1 MTSYTKPML
10 ATLEDLVDELLL
22 EILDYVSIRNR
33 YDIDFKTWD
42 GADEIESCVSML
54 HSLSLVTR
62 KLHRVANPV
71 LYSVL
76 TYGGVAR
83 HRRDFLRTA
92 VRKPE
97 LAALVKE
104 VRFSYFDWSADNSGI
119 PPDYADVL
127 EAAKLVD
134 LGTEEHIRPKFQ
146 NSLREGFNDSD
157 VALLFSRLPNLE
169 ILEFEVDET
178 WFHTWRWLLRLV
190 RRAVERGTGPF
201 CSLSHLKARYGNEN
215 QSGFNPLFIQDW
227 VALPSL
233 MNIEVSGAW
242 CDERDG
248 DRPLSLPSN
257 SNIHALSFWKS
268 GLSNDFIRCALE
280 AFSGLKT
287 FCYDWGTYATCS
299 SQDYPEGIRNAL
311 SIRQDTL
318 EHIHLLMLADGSDFC
333 MAALRA
339 DNNFLPFGSFKNF
352 SRLKCLEVSDF
363 LLMGATYNHFGIM
376 TPMSERESSFASM
389 VDIFPPSLET
399 LRVGSKR
406 TGNRQAQADYRV
418 RFFGELLRRGGC
430 LPNLRRLELVIH
442 GGDEEDEKDG
452 FYEMYVQSIERI
464 KELSRDSNVKF
475 QVIS

>member
-62 KLHRVANPV
+62 KLYRVANPV

-201 CSLSHLKARYGNEN
+201 CSESPQGK
-215 QSGFNPLFIQDW
+215 I
-227 VALPSL
+227 
-233 MNIEVSGAW
+233 
-242 CDERDG
+242 
-248 DRPLSLPSN
+248 
-257 SNIHALSFWKS
+257 WK
-268 GLSNDFIRCALE
+268 
-280 AFSGLKT
+280 
-287 FCYDWGTYATCS
+287 
-299 SQDYPEGIRNAL
+299 
-311 SIRQDTL
+311 
-318 EHIHLLMLADGSDFC
+318 
-333 MAALRA
+333 
-339 DNNFLPFGSFKNF
+339 
-352 SRLKCLEVSDF
+352 
-363 LLMGATYNHFGIM
+363 
-376 TPMSERESSFASM
+376 
-389 VDIFPPSLET
+389 
-399 LRVGSKR
+399 
-406 TGNRQAQADYRV
+406 
-418 RFFGELLRRGGC
+418 
-430 LPNLRRLELVIH
+430 
-442 GGDEEDEKDG
+442 
-452 FYEMYVQSIERI
+452 
-464 KELSRDSNVKF
+464 
-475 QVIS
+475 